1 MPPGIDSNGGNHMT
15 LAVWLAGLAALIGAA
30 LGLFSLLAPAKAAEI
45 VRLRPDWDA
54 PGGFAEFRATYGG
67 LLFFAHA
74 AVLLAIAMQA
84 QAGMG
89 SVIGTSFAVGAGWIG
104 AAIGRLV
111 AMAADHAEHRTRTG
125 YNMFSTGFELVLGL
139 ALLAPWLGHLPW

>member
-1 MPPGIDSNGGNHMT
+1 MT
-15 LAVWLAGLAALIGAA
+15 VAVWLAGVAALIGAG

-67 LLFFAHA
+67 LLLFTHL
-74 AVLLAIAMQA
+74 AVLLAIVMQA
-84 QAGMG
+84 QAGMA
-89 SVIGTSFAVGAGWIG
+89 SVIGAAFAVGAGWLG
-104 AAIGRLV
+104 AAIGRAI

-125 YNMFSTGFELVLGL
+125 YNLFSTVFEIALGL
-139 ALLAPWLGHLPW
+139 ALIAPWLAHLPW

>member
-1 MPPGIDSNGGNHMT
+1 MH
-15 LAVWLAGLAALIGAA
+15 LAVWLAGAAAVIGAG
-30 LGLFSLLAPAKAAEI
+30 LGLFSLLAPGKAAEI

-67 LLFFAHA
+67 LLLFAHL

-84 QAGMG
+84 QAGMA

-104 AAIGRLV
+104 AAIGRTGG
-111 AMAADHAEHRTRTG
+111 MAVDHAEHRTRTG
-125 YNMFSTGFELVLGL
+125 YNLFSTGFELVLGL
-139 ALLAPWLGHLPW
+139 ALLAPWLAHIRW